1 MIYLKMI
8 YLELTKFLLP
18 SSRTFLHQILD
29 LLFLACQFSF
39 ICLYLY
45 SQLNPILKKIIIKEE
60 KMQMMDT
67 KMQKEL
73 FTSIASI
80 FSFILKEEV
89 LL

>member
-8 YLELTKFLLP
+8 YLEVTKFLLP

-45 SQLNPILKKIIIKEE
+45 SQLNPILKKIIKEE

-80 FSFILKEEV
+80 FSFIFKEEV